1 MKRAIFLPVLCMF
14 LIITGLGCA
23 LKKPG
28 VTILRVDDY
37 FVGEWEVKSVYFFE
51 EDMNLSGKAEVMP
64 DRTFKAY
71 LVQNLSQFSDQRAD
85 FSGTWVID
93 SKTGSLK
100 LEYVFSDCY
109 GKSYD
114 MAILKYKFTYLANA
128 GPRQLILSK
137 TFGSLIRITLQQK
150 SRGR

>member
-1 MKRAIFLPVLCMF
+1 MF

-37 FVGEWEVKSVYFFE
+37 FVGKWEVRSVYYLE
-51 EDMNLSGKAEVMP
+51 EDMDLSGEAEVMS
-64 DRTFKAY
+64 DHTFKAY
-71 LVQNLSQFSDQRAD
+71 LVQNLSQGSDQRAD
-85 FSGTWVID
+85 FSGTWVVD
-93 SKTGSLK
+93 SKTGNLK

-114 MAILKYKFTYLANA
+114 IAILKYKFTDLANA

-137 TFGSLIRITLQQK
+137 TFEESLIRITLQQK
-150 SRGR
+150 SSGK